1 MTTTAPAIQIEKV
14 QQSRVDTLDW
24 NNLPFGKIFSDHM
37 FVSDYKDGKW
47 TNDRIIPFG
56 HFTIHPASMVLHY
69 GQAIFEGMK
78 ASKLDDGTPV
88 LMSPEDHAKRI
99 NASARR
105 LMMAE
110 FPEDRFVEAVGQL
123 VSLDRDWIPPT
134 EGSALYLRPYMFA
147 TDEFIGV
154 RPSETY
160 RFCIF
165 TAPVGPYYA
174 KPVRLIVEQNY
185 VRAVP
190 GGTGEAKAAGN
201 YAASLR
207 PAYEAQQKGF
217 DQVVWMGGPSMTQ
230 IQEVG
235 TMNIFFVID
244 GEVITPATDGAI
256 LKGITRKNFIT
267 ILRDQGY
274 KVTERTIEIDEIV
287 EAFDAGKLEEMFGAG
302 TAAVV
307 SHVSELQYKDK
318 LMTLPAVED
327 RKIGPML
334 KKFIDGVR
342 TGSVADKFGWLVRL

>member
-1 MTTTAPAIQIEKV
+1 MVSTQIRTTKV
-14 QQSRVDTLDW
+14 QQSRLDTVDFA
-24 NNLPFGKIFSDHM
+24 NLPFGKIFSDHM
-37 FVSDYKDGKW
+37 FVSDYRDGQW
-47 TNDRIIPFG
+47 TDDRIVPFG
-56 HFTIHPASMVLHY
+56 HFTMHPASMVLHY

-78 ASKLDDGTPV
+78 ASKHADGTPM
-88 LMSPEDHAKRI
+88 LLSPQEHAKRI

-105 LMMAE
+105 MMMAE
-110 FPEDRFVEAVGQL
+110 FPEERFVEALSQL
-123 VSLDRDWIPPT
+123 VKLDQDWIPAR
-134 EGSALYLRPYMFA
+134 EGSALYIRPFMYA

-154 RPSETY
+154 RPSQTY

-174 KPVRLIVEQNY
+174 KPVRLVVEQEY

-201 YAASLR
+201 YAGSLL
-207 PAYEAQQKGF
+207 PAHLAQQKGF
-217 DQVVWMGGPSMTQ
+217 DQVVWMGGPKMTQ
-230 IQEVG
+230 MQEVG

-244 GEVITPATDGAI
+244 GEVVTPATDGAI

-267 ILRDQGY
+267 ILKDQGY
-274 KVTERTIEIDEIV
+274 KVSERVVEIDEIV
-287 EAFDAGKLEEMFGAG
+287 EAYDAGKLQEMFGAG

-318 LMTLPAVED
+318 LMTLPPVED

-334 KKFIDGVR
+334 KQYMDGLRSGKVE
-342 TGSVADKFGWLVRL
+342 DKFNWLVKA

>member
-1 MTTTAPAIQIEKV
+1 MTPTATAIRTEKT
-14 QQSRVDTLDW
+14 QQSRVDGLDW
-24 NNLPFGKIFSDHM
+24 DNLPFGKIFSDHM
-37 FVSDYKDGKW
+37 FVSDYKDGQW
-47 TNDRIIPFG
+47 SDDRIVPFG
-56 HFTIHPASMVLHY
+56 HFTMHPASMVLHY

-78 ASKLDDGTPV
+78 ASKLEDGTPV
-88 LMSPEDHAKRI
+88 LLSPEEHAKRL
-99 NASARR
+99 NKSARR
-105 LMMAE
+105 MMMAE
-110 FPEDRFVEAVGQL
+110 FPEDRFVEAISEL
-123 VSLDRDWIPPT
+123 VSLDRDWIPPR
-134 EGSALYLRPYMFA
+134 EGSALYLRPYMFS

-217 DQVVWMGGPSMTQ
+217 DQVVWMGGPNMTQ
-230 IQEVG
+230 VQEVG

-244 GEVITPATDGAI
+244 GEVVTPATDGAI
-256 LKGITRKNFIT
+256 LHGITRKNFIT
-267 ILRDQGY
+267 ILRDKGY
-274 KVTERTIEIDEIV
+274 KVTERTIQIDEIV
-287 EAFDAGKLEEMFGAG
+287 EAYDAGKLEEMFGAG

-307 SHVSELQYKDK
+307 SHVAELQYGDK
-318 LMTLPAVED
+318 LMTLPAVAE

-334 KKFIDGVR
+334 KQYIDGLR
-342 TGSVADKFGWLVRL
+342 SGKTEDKFGWLVKL

>member
-1 MTTTAPAIQIEKV
+1 MVDTQFRTEKV
-14 QQSRVDTLDW
+14 QDSRVKNVDW
-24 NNLPFGKIFSDHM
+24 DNLPFGKIFSDHM
-37 FVSDYKDGKW
+37 FVSDYKDGEW
-47 TNDRIIPFG
+47 TDSRIVPFG
-56 HFTIHPASMVLHY
+56 HFTMHPASMVLHY

-78 ASKLDDGTPV
+78 ASKLADGTPA
-88 LMSPEDHAKRI
+88 LLSPIEHAKRL

-105 LMMAE
+105 MMMAE
-110 FPEDRFVEAVGQL
+110 FPEDLFVDAVSQL
-123 VSLDRDWIPPT
+123 VSLDRDWIPPA
-134 EGSALYLRPYMFA
+134 EGSALYLRPYMFS

-174 KPVRLIVEQNY
+174 KPVRLVVEQNY

-207 PAYEAQQKGF
+207 PVYEANQKGF
-217 DQVVWMGGPSMTQ
+217 DQVVWMGGPQMTE

-244 GEVITPATDGAI
+244 GEVVTPATDGAI

-274 KVTERTIEIDEIV
+274 KVTERKIDIQEIAD
-287 EAFDAGKLEEMFGAG
+287 AYDAGKLEEMFGAG

-318 LMTLPAVED
+318 LMTLPAVAD
-327 RKIGPML
+327 RKVGPKL
-334 KKFIDGVR
+334 KQYIDGLR
-342 TGSVADKFGWLVRL
+342 TGRVEDKFGWIVKL